1 VEADRIVVMNN
12 GKIEMNG
19 TPKEIFRNVPLM
31 KKIGL
36 DVPQVTELAFELK
49 QNGID
54 IGTDIL
60 TINEMVNA
68 LCQLK

>member
-1 VEADRIVVMNN
+1 
-12 GKIEMNG
+12 
-19 TPKEIFRNVPLM
+19 M

-36 DVPQVTELAFELK
+36 DVPQVTELAYELN
-49 QNGID
+49 QNGVNIE
-54 IGTDIL
+54 TDIL